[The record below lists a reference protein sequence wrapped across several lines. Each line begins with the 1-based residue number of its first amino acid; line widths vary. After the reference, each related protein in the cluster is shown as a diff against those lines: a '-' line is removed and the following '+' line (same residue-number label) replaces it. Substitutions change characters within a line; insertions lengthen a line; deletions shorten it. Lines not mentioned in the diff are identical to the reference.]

1 MIIAFA
7 QYYNYMKLAD
17 KNLIALTKEIFS
29 NYTSEKISDEIAR
42 EIQNG
47 LISFFELI
55 LVWNEASKEK

>member
-1 MIIAFA
+1 
-7 QYYNYMKLAD
+7 MKLAD

-29 NYTSEKISDEIAR
+29 NYTNEKISDETAR

>member
-1 MIIAFA
+1 
-7 QYYNYMKLAD
+7 MKLAD
-17 KNLIALTKEIFS
+17 KNLTALTKEIFS

-55 LVWNEASKEK
+55 LIWQQINKEK